1 MYVLCTGLGDSAR
14 IIIGSIF
21 CILYPD
27 YHNQCYLYSVAIKI
41 IYFIKH
47 YFGSDAAAI
56 YKSNS

>member
-27 YHNQCYLYSVAIKI
+27 CHNQCYLYTVANKI
-41 IYFIKH
+41 I